1 MDPIVVLIQ
10 PRAEGLHACM
20 QDDSRVWGYG
30 KTKSEAIGNMVSH
43 NPACFNFKIEEAAT
57 AEG

>member
-1 MDPIVVLIQ
+1 
-10 PRAEGLHACM
+10 M